1 MTHRMERYA
10 EAYLRMAKEARYRP
24 KAPGDGCGNVS
35 LTAQQAADRER
46 LDREAWAYAEEFDR
60 EENDLSFIIG
70 CSDFETNRAFIF
82 TIEAARVLAG
92 GEKQLALKLLAMAI
106 DDIKQSQREA
116 A

>member
-70 CSDFETNRAFIF
+70 CSDFVKPIVPSFSQSRPL
-82 TIEAARVLAG
+82 VLWQG
-92 GEKQLALKLLAMAI
+92 PK
-106 DDIKQSQREA
+106 
-116 A
+116 